1 MGDRNRRPFW
11 MALGI
16 TLFLLILVC
25 GLVMVDYEGRKMSF
39 GDNQPP
45 LQVIHLPGDRAQL
58 SVKTL
63 GWEGSWDITT
73 LDRAFDFICDFC
85 CLPHA

>member
-25 GLVMVDYEGRKMSF
+25 GLVLVDYEGRKMSF

-45 LQVIHLPGDRAQL
+45 LQVIHLPEDRAQL

>member
-25 GLVMVDYEGRKMSF
+25 GLVLVDYEGRKLSL
-39 GDNQPP
+39 GDNHPP
-45 LQVIHLPGDRAQL
+45 RPVIHLPGDRARL